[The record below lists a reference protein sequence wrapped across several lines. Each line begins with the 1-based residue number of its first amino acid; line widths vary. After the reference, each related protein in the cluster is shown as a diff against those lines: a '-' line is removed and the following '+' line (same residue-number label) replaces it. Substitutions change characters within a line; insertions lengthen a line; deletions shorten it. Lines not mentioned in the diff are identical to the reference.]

1 MTRNAETVWTFD
13 TPNFRVALE
22 VEPEAMDPAD
32 SFEFPEDIEAVR
44 SGAVEWFVASVVVYA
59 GDDPDSLTEIGRN
72 SLGGC
77 AYRTV
82 EEFYTSHRDRDPL
95 SRNSSLMRAA
105 KGGNVSICHYF
116 PDMVRQAVGMARGHA
131 AMVAPVA
138 RDNA

>member
-22 VEPEAMDPAD
+22 IEPEDMDPAD

-44 SGAVEWFVASVVVYA
+44 SGTVEWFVASVVVYA
-59 GDDPDSLTEIGRN
+59 GDDPDSLTEIGRD

-82 EEFYTSHRDRDPL
+82 REFYTEHRSGRSGSYFTD
-95 SRNSSLMRAA
+95 MIGRAIA
-105 KGGNVSICHYF
+105 
-116 PDMVRQAVGMARGHA
+116 QARRHA
-131 AMVAPVA
+131 AHVAHIA
-138 RDNA
+138 A